1 MSVLVR
7 FAPSP
12 TGRLHI
18 GSARTALVNWL
29 FARRADGTVLLR
41 LDDTDEERST
51 AEFARSIE
59 EDLRWLGLGWD
70 RLARQSDRLERYAAA
85 AERLKQAGRLYP
97 CYESPEELALKRKI
111 QLGSGKPPIYDRA
124 ALALTPD
131 DRARLEAE
139 GRRPHWRFRLEHRPI
154 AWTDLIRGE
163 VVFDGAKLSDPV
175 MVRADG
181 RPIYGLASVVDDAEF
196 EVSHVIRGEDHVD
209 NTAAHIQLFEALGA
223 PVPRFAHLPL
233 IADVEGGK
241 LSKRL
246 GSLGLADLRQDGI
259 EPMALNSL
267 LAHLGTSDAVE
278 PYGSLEDLARHFDLG
293 HFARSTPRFDPHE
306 LEQLN
311 HRLIQGLPFAAVA
324 DRLKA
329 FAIEADERFWLA
341 VRPNL
346 TRLGDA
352 ALWWQVVHG
361 AIQPQI
367 GEPGFADAARGLLPP
382 EPWDETTWGAWTEAV
397 KGATKRKG
405 KALFL
410 PLRLAL
416 TGREHGPELRNL
428 LPLIGRVRAEAR
440 LAGKT
445 A

>member
-1 MSVLVR
+1 MVLVR

-29 FARRADGTVLLR
+29 YAKGEGGRFLLR

-51 AEFARSIE
+51 VEFARSIE

-70 RLARQSDRLERYAAA
+70 LFARQSDRLDRYAAA
-85 AERLKQAGRLYP
+85 AERLKQSGRLYP
-97 CYESPEELALKRKI
+97 CYETPEELTLKRKV

-124 ALALTPD
+124 ALALSAA
-131 DRARLEAE
+131 DRARLESE
-139 GRRPHWRFRLEHRPI
+139 GKRPHWRFKLDHARI
-154 AWTDLIRGE
+154 AWTDLVRGE
-163 VVFDGAKLSDPV
+163 VAFEGAKLSDPV

-181 RPIYGLASVVDDAEF
+181 RPIYGLASCVDDAELGIT
-196 EVSHVIRGEDHVD
+196 HVIRGEDHVD

-223 PVPRFAHLPL
+223 PVPRFAHMPL

-246 GSLGLADLRQDGI
+246 GSLGLADLREDGF

-267 LAHLGTSDAVE
+267 LSHLGTSDAIE
-278 PYGSLEDLARHFDLG
+278 PFQSLEALARHFDLG
-293 HFARSTPRFDPHE
+293 HVARSTPRFDPHE

-311 HRLIQGLPFAAVA
+311 HRLIQTQPLAAVSE
-324 DRLKA
+324 RLSA
-329 FAIEADERFWLA
+329 LGVAADERFWLA

-346 TRLGDA
+346 VRIGDA
-352 ALWWQVVHG
+352 LAWWQVVHG
-361 AIQPQI
+361 AIEPQI
-367 GEPGFADAARGLLPP
+367 ADPGFAEAARGLLPP
-382 EPWDETTWGAWTEAV
+382 DPWDETTWGAWTEQV
-397 KGATKRKG
+397 KQATQRKG

-428 LPLIGRVRAEAR
+428 LPLIGRARADAR

>member
-7 FAPSP
+7 VAPSP

-18 GSARTALVNWL
+18 GNARTALVNYL
-29 FARRADGTVLLR
+29 FARAQGGRFLLR

-59 EDLRWLGLGWD
+59 ADLRWLGLDWD
-70 RLARQSDRLERYAAA
+70 LFARQSDRLQRYADA
-85 AERLKQAGRLYP
+85 AERLRAAGRLYA
-97 CYESPEELALKRKI
+97 CYETPEELALKRKV

-124 ALALTPD
+124 GLQLTQA

-139 GRRPHWRFRLEHRPI
+139 GRRPHWRFKLEHGSI
-154 AWTDLIRGE
+154 GWTDLVRGA
-163 VVFDGAKLSDPV
+163 VAFDGAKLSDPV
-175 MVRADG
+175 LVRADG
-181 RPIYGLASVVDDAEF
+181 RPVYGLASVVDDIDF
-196 EVSHVIRGEDHVD
+196 QVSHVIRGEDHVD
-209 NTAAHIQLFEALGA
+209 NTAVHIQLFQALGA
-223 PVPRFAHLPL
+223 PVPAFAHLPL

-241 LSKRL
+241 LSKRM
-246 GSLGLADLRQDGI
+246 GSLGVAELRDSGI

-267 LAHLGTSDAVE
+267 LAHLGTSDAIE
-278 PYGSLEDLARHFDLG
+278 PFGALDALAQHFDLA

-311 HRLIQGLPFAAVA
+311 HRLIQTLPYAAVA

-329 FAIEADERFWLA
+329 LGFAADERFWLA

-346 TRLGDA
+346 TRIA
-352 ALWWQVVHG
+352 EAESWWQVCAG
-361 AIQPQI
+361 TIEPAIADA
-367 GEPGFADAARGLLPP
+367 GFADTARRLLPP
-382 EPWDETTWGAWTEAV
+382 EPWDEATWGAWTEQV
-397 KGATKRKG
+397 KQATSRRG

-428 LPLIGRVRAEAR
+428 LPLIGRARAEAR
-440 LAGKT
+440 LGGKT